1 MLILM
6 RKYDWDQLL
15 MIHEKIFAL
24 IVNSHLK
31 KHHFILISS
40 PPIHQVFSL
49 PRKAVGITVN
59 YSIIFISWEYNF
71 HFSCYIP
78 HTGMNQPHN
87 PNRLAQYILH

>member
-40 PPIHQVFSL
+40 PQFIKCFL
-49 PRKAVGITVN
+49 PRKAVGI
-59 YSIIFISWEYNF
+59 YCQLQHHLYLLGI
-71 HFSCYIP
+71 
-78 HTGMNQPHN
+78 
-87 PNRLAQYILH
+87 

>member
-40 PPIHQVFSL
+40 PQFIKCFLSREKL
-49 PRKAVGITVN
+49 SAFTVN

-78 HTGMNQPHN
+78 HTWE
-87 PNRLAQYILH
+87 

>member
-31 KHHFILISS
+31 
-40 PPIHQVFSL
+40 
-49 PRKAVGITVN
+49 
-59 YSIIFISWEYNF
+59 SIISY
-71 HFSCYIP
+71 
-78 HTGMNQPHN
+78 
-87 PNRLAQYILH
+87 